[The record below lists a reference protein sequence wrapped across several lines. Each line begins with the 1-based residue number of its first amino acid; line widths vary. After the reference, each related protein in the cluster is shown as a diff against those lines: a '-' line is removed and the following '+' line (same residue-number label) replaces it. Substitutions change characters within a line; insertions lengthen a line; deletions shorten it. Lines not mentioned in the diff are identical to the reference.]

1 MDGAAGMRHARG
13 VPLDTTNQFLRT
25 VAVVRERIAD
35 PAAYPFAL
43 PVVRALVDAPI
54 ALAPVTYFVGE
65 NGSGKSTLLEA
76 VAVATGFNAEGGT
89 KNFAFAT
96 RRSESPLHQAL
107 RLGRGA
113 RRPRTGF
120 FLRAESFFNVATEI
134 ERMDREPSFGPP
146 VIDSYGGRSLHEQS
160 HGESFL
166 SLFLHRFGPEGLYL
180 LDEPEA
186 ALSPARQLTFL
197 VRMHDLVR
205 EGCQFLVATHSP
217 IVLAYPGAKILR
229 ASADG
234 LEETSYDEAEPVTVM
249 REFLGNRER
258 YVARLL
264 GG

>member
-1 MDGAAGMRHARG
+1 M
-13 VPLDTTNQFLRT
+13 PFDTTSQFLRT
-25 VAVVRERIAD
+25 VALVPDKVPD
-35 PAAYPFAL
+35 GAAYPFSL
-43 PVVRALVDAPI
+43 PAVRALAEAPL

-76 VAVATGFNAEGGT
+76 IAVAMGFNAEGGT

-107 RLGRGA
+107 RMGRGS
-113 RRPRTGF
+113 RRPQTGF

-134 ERMDREPSFGPP
+134 ERLGVGDH
-146 VIDSYGGRSLHEQS
+146 YGGRSLHEQS

-166 SLFLHRFGPEGLYL
+166 SLFLHRFGPEGFYL

-186 ALSPARQLTFL
+186 ALSPARQLAFL
-197 VRMHDLVR
+197 VRMHELVR

-229 ASADG
+229 ASPEG
-234 LEETSYDEAEPVTVM
+234 LAEIAYDEADPVTVL
-249 REFLGNRER
+249 REFLGHRER